1 MGLVP
6 LGDGFAGVDGIATP
20 GAGCAGAAGVATP
33 GGGLLVV
40 AMGCTGC
47 RTTSGVG
54 GRTGGER
61 YQTGNP
67 KVKPGRL
74 RVAMTRELTTPEG
87 GKRKGIV
94 CMGVAPMWLGTKGGC
109 GNNGG

>member
-1 MGLVP
+1 MGLVKI
-6 LGDGFAGVDGIATP
+6 GDGFMGVD
-20 GAGCAGAAGVATP
+20 GVATP
-33 GGGLLVV
+33 GGGFAEVDGVATPGGGRLVV

-47 RTTSGVG
+47 RTTSGVD

-74 RVAMTRELTTPEG
+74 RVAMTGALATPEG
-87 GKRKGIV
+87 GKRKGMV
-94 CMGVAPMWLGTKGGC
+94 
-109 GNNGG
+109 

>member
-1 MGLVP
+1 MGLVKI
-6 LGDGFAGVDGIATP
+6 GGGFAGVD
-20 GAGCAGAAGVATP
+20 GVATP
-33 GGGLLVV
+33 GGGRLVV

-67 KVKPGRL
+67 RVKPGRL
-74 RVAMTRELTTPEG
+74 RVAMTGALTTPEG
-87 GKRKGIV
+87 GNRKGMV
-94 CMGVAPMWLGTKGGC
+94 WMGVAPM
-109 GNNGG
+109 

>member
-1 MGLVP
+1 MGPLPLVGLVEI
-6 LGDGFAGVDGIATP
+6 GDDFAGVDGVAIP
-20 GAGCAGAAGVATP
+20 EGGFAGFDGVATP
-33 GGGLLVV
+33 GGGRLVV

-47 RTTSGVG
+47 RTTFGVG

-74 RVAMTRELTTPEG
+74 RVAMTGVLTTPEG
-87 GKRKGIV
+87 GKRKGMV
-94 CMGVAPMWLGTKGGC
+94 CMGVAPMWLGTKGG
-109 GNNGG
+109 